1 MGARLCY
8 RLLMRYVVTR
18 SALFL
23 LVWYKFE
30 SVVFLLTLGHSAS
43 G

>member
-8 RLLMRYVVTR
+8 SVLMRYFASR
-18 SALFL
+18 AALFA

-30 SVVFLLTLGHSAS
+30 SVVFLLTLGRSA
-43 G
+43 GW